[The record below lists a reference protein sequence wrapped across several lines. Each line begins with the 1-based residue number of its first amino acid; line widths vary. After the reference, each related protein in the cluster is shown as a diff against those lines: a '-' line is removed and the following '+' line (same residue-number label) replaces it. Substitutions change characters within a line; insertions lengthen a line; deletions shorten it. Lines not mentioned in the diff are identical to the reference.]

1 MKRHV
6 LLASLLLVCGGSSLH
21 AQGYKDPRTAGVF
34 AMFVPAGDWLYRG
47 QIPEFIQ
54 MAGLITGPA
63 ILGNNILKY
72 CSPFDGQCEPND
84 YLKALGALFTIVFH
98 VANWADAE
106 QNTIEYNRSRG
117 NLAVKWTPRGPAIS
131 FAFGVGRAR

>member
-1 MKRHV
+1 MKKSM
-6 LLASLLLVCGGSSLH
+6 LFASLLIMFAGSSGK
-21 AQGYKDPRTAGVF
+21 AQGYKDPGTAGVI
-34 AMFVPAGDWLYRG
+34 ALFVPAGDWLYRG

-54 MAGLITGPA
+54 VAGLITGPA

-72 CSPFDGQCEPND
+72 CSPYDGQCEPND
-84 YLKALGALFTIVFH
+84 YLKALGALWTIVFH

-117 NLAVKWTPRGPAIS
+117 SIAVKWTPRGPALS
-131 FAFGVGRAR
+131 FAFGAGRAR